1 MKKNSI
7 VRKLIITFSS
17 ITGGLLILVGLVLT
31 IGFYRINHDE
41 LIHTLNKQ
49 LDVVSEAVGSYLK
62 YQEGT
67 YDEVNR
73 LLKIACLTNDM
84 DGIVVDRLG
93 YVYMVSNSEYSE
105 FKYTNI
111 DISSTKMPTN
121 GEIIYK
127 KISIDNTNSSKVSA
141 FIKPIYSNNQLD
153 GYIIMIENDPVNEK
167 RTVIII
173 WISIVLAVIVAGGIV
188 KYFAQLLVVE
198 PIEKINNSAKRLAK
212 GDVQERVK
220 VVGKNEIGELAQSF
234 NRMAQSIEE
243 SDNIR
248 KEFISNVSHELRS
261 PITSIKGF
269 IGGILDGVLPRDKE
283 NYYLKIAYDEID
295 RLARLVNVLL
305 DIFPVLQPKFLY
317 ISLITL

>member
-62 YQEGT
+62 YQEDT

-105 FKYTNI
+105 FKYT
-111 DISSTKMPTN
+111 
-121 GEIIYK
+121 Y
-127 KISIDNTNSSKVSA
+127 
-141 FIKPIYSNNQLD
+141 
-153 GYIIMIENDPVNEK
+153 
-167 RTVIII
+167 
-173 WISIVLAVIVAGGIV
+173 
-188 KYFAQLLVVE
+188 KYF
-198 PIEKINNSAKRLAK
+198 
-212 GDVQERVK
+212 
-220 VVGKNEIGELAQSF
+220 F
-234 NRMAQSIEE
+234 T
-243 SDNIR
+243 
-248 KEFISNVSHELRS
+248 FC
-261 PITSIKGF
+261 
-269 IGGILDGVLPRDKE
+269 
-283 NYYLKIAYDEID
+283 
-295 RLARLVNVLL
+295 
-305 DIFPVLQPKFLY
+305 
-317 ISLITL
+317 